1 MRIAP
6 KNVLS
11 SDRIRKRR
19 FGPASVTA
27 ATTAEKDMYVGRTG
41 RARSRHQDF
50 SEIYVTAN
58 ARRARLTPHDLA

>member
-11 SDRIRKRR
+11 SDRIRERHL
-19 FGPASVTA
+19 GPASATA

-41 RARSRHQDF
+41 RAQSRYRDF